1 MPKCQI
7 YYIIY
12 QVFFIMLKVNY
23 TNKNFILSIVKKILG
38 IQNISFLYLKIYLE
52 LLHFCY
58 IFS

>member
-1 MPKCQI
+1 MPHSQI

-12 QVFFIMLKVNY
+12 QVFFMLKVNY
-23 TNKNFILSIVKKILG
+23 TNKNFILSTVKKILG